1 MLLKIIL
8 LNYFLLTNSYKFTF
22 LKKTEIYNSISKL
35 IEIKNNKLIQN
46 NELFILDGEKTDIK
60 RDYCKMICDIN
71 NFNFEEYTFKDFI
84 LNLPYNIHDKT
95 MIYVNNF
102 LIGNGRILN
111 SYEQDKLLH
120 IPITNNIILLET
132 ENLQNISLKDNNLI
146 RKFNI
151 LNFPKITKKDIRC
164 YIYDIINKYNYD
176 DNLYLL
182 NWTEYNNIDKLN
194 LEQINI
200 LLFEINNM
208 ILEKINFN
216 IIHNQVNYMINL
228 LLTNLD

>member
-1 MLLKIIL
+1 MLLKIVL
-8 LNYFLLTNSYKFTF
+8 LNFFLLTSAYKFTF
-22 LKKTEIYNSISKL
+22 LKNTEIFNSISRL
-35 IEIKNNKLIQN
+35 IEIKNNELI
-46 NELFILDGEKTDIK
+46 ILDGQKTKIK
-60 RDYCKMICDIN
+60 RDYCKMVCDIN
-71 NFNFEEYTFKDFI
+71 NFNFKEYTFEDFI

-111 SYEQDKLLH
+111 YYEQDKLLN
-120 IPITNNIILLET
+120 IPKTNNIILLET

-151 LNFPKITKKDIRC
+151 LNFPKISKKDIRC
-164 YIYDIINKYNYD
+164 YIYDIINKYEYD

-194 LEQINI
+194 FEKINI
-200 LLFEINNM
+200 LLFEINNL
-208 ILEKINFN
+208 ITEKIEFN
-216 IIHNQVNYMINL
+216 TIHNEINYMINL
-228 LLTNLD
+228 LLTDLD